1 VKAFFRM
8 MIDCSAK
15 RLEVAACT
23 SAVATLFDVGR
34 TGLRIDPGQFLATPK
49 LVEPLNSG
57 LDLEL
62 VAGLADIGQIN
73 REDVS
78 TIDFLYVLPAPF
90 GLILTSDVV
99 R

>member
-1 VKAFFRM
+1 M

-34 TGLRIDPGQFLATPK
+34 AGLRIYPGQFFATPK
-49 LVEPLNSG
+49 VVEPLNSG

-62 VAGLADIGQIN
+62 IAGLADVGQIN
-73 REDVS
+73 REDIS
-78 TIDFLYVLPAPF
+78 TIDVLNVLAAPF